1 MYVLANWTK
10 LALDTG
16 GLECSRREE
25 AIFCMNGFFYCVYF
39 SEEARA

>member
-1 MYVLANWTK
+1 MYGLADWTES
-10 LALDTG
+10 ALDRG

-39 SEEARA
+39 GEETRA